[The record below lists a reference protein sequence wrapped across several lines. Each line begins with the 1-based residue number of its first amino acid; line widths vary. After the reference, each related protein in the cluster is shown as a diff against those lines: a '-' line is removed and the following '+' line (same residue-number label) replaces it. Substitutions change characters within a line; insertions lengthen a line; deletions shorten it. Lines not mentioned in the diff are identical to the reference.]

1 MDTNFI
7 IIDYLKLKSTIVS
20 PLSEVFVDEFASMV
34 LVLAVLVPLLS
45 ESLIWEHQILQW
57 F

>member
-20 PLSEVFVDEFASMV
+20 PLSEVFVDEFDSMV

>member
-7 IIDYLKLKSTIVS
+7 IIDYLKLKSTIVNQ
-20 PLSEVFVDEFASMV
+20 LSEVFVDEFASMV
-34 LVLAVLVPLLS
+34 LVLPVLVPLLS